1 MKLLAALFLLIVST
15 VSVQAGTTEQHQQ
28 QIDCIAENI
37 YWEARNQSVKG
48 MIAVGL
54 VTSNRVEDKRYPD
67 TFCEVIYQGPTR
79 RSWKNPLETY
89 PVRHRCQF
97 SWYCDGKADDIPD
110 SEYDAYVYE
119 IAQNIAVKIY
129 FGNFFDDFTRGATHY
144 HAYYV
149 QPEWAVTKT
158 RTVDIGDHIFYRWD

>member
-1 MKLLAALFLLIVST
+1 MKLLAAVFLLLVST
-15 VSVQAGTTEQHQQ
+15 VSVQAGTTEQHQK

-37 YWEARNQSVKG
+37 YWEARNQSIKG

-54 VTSNRVEDKRYPD
+54 VTANRVADKRYPH
-67 TFCEVIYQGPTR
+67 TFCEVVYQGPTR
-79 RSWKNPLETY
+79 RSWKNPTVFY
-89 PVRHRCQF
+89 PIRHRCQF
-97 SWYCDGKADDIPD
+97 SWYCDGKKDVPPKQDQ
-110 SEYDAYVYE
+110 YVLD

-129 FGNFFDDFTRGATHY
+129 FSNFFEDFTKGATHY

-149 QPEWAVTKT
+149 KPEWASTKT